1 MKPIIAKGE
10 SDVEGKNVENVI
22 HKIELLGHF
31 FMYINAD
38 RSEEE
43 STGWIRII
51 QVDAVYTNAKICGN
65 LASSYPSPSVCLR
78 YHSSIALCQ

>member
-31 FMYINAD
+31 F
-38 RSEEE
+38 
-43 STGWIRII
+43 
-51 QVDAVYTNAKICGN
+51 
-65 LASSYPSPSVCLR
+65 
-78 YHSSIALCQ
+78 LCISMLIDQKKNQQAG